1 MNELLKN
8 VLDFWKNL
16 EAARQKQLMLASVL
30 VALLV
35 VGLSYWMLRTDYQ
48 VLFADLEPRDA
59 ANIVEELKRMKVN
72 YRLEQGESRILVDG
86 KRVHETRLAL
96 MSRNLSLSGGVGFE
110 IFDNKD
116 VGLTES
122 TQKINF
128 LRALQ
133 GELSRTIMAVN
144 EVKYARVH
152 LVVAEAGLFK
162 RTKAEPKASVT
173 LVLKPGAVLR
183 PEQISGIQRLVA
195 AAVPGLD
202 TRQVIISDQRG
213 VTLSTTQD
221 DDGFVGPGNAKLRVK
236 KQVED
241 HILHKVMDVLNQS
254 LGQGKV
260 VVGVN
265 VTLNFDEIKRT
276 QENII
281 PANRTRDGATGA
293 VLRQRTTMRQDGR
306 SAPSAGNAAEPG
318 ATTATQPATP
328 GPQQATTDIEYVFG
342 RTVEHVV
349 ASPGW
354 IQRMTVSVVVPAGQ
368 EDDQITRIR
377 EIVSAAAGLN
387 PDRGDTISI
396 QPIDRMMRSPAVSQ
410 SAVSGPTPDGTAT
423 TGLSATVSSWLE
435 SARRFLSQSSTA
447 WSVTVALLAFIALT
461 SVIVLMARKFRR
473 ISATGLDEGSREQLL
488 AEIREWLS
496 QRKDSTADTHRY

>member
-1 MNELLKN
+1 MNDFLKN
-8 VLDFWKNL
+8 ILDFWKNL
-16 EAARQKQLMLASVL
+16 EAGRRKQLIVVSSLSIVL
-30 VALLV
+30 VAV
-35 VGLSYWMLRTDYQ
+35 LSYWMLRTDYQ
-48 VLFADLEPRDA
+48 VLFSDLEPRDA
-59 ANIVEELKRMKVN
+59 ANIVEELKRMKVS

-86 KRVHETRLAL
+86 KRVHETRLGL

-133 GELSRTIMAVN
+133 GELARTIMAVS

-173 LVLKPGAVLR
+173 LVLKPGATLR
-183 PEQISGIQRLVA
+183 PEQIAGIQRLVA

-202 TRQVIISDQRG
+202 TKQVIISDQRG
-213 VTLSTTQD
+213 VTLNATQD
-221 DDGFVGPGNAKLRVK
+221 DDGFVGASTAKLRIK

-241 HILHKVMDVLNQS
+241 HILRKVMDVLNQS

-260 VVGVN
+260 VVGIN

-276 QENII
+276 QETVI
-281 PANRTRDGATGA
+281 PAHRSRDGVVGA
-293 VLRQRTTMRQDGR
+293 VLRQRTTMRRDTR
-306 SAPSAGNAAEPG
+306 AAPGNNAD
-318 ATTATQPATP
+318 TATPTAAP
-328 GPQQATTDIEYVFG
+328 LAANAPQQETTDVEYVFG
-342 RTVEHVV
+342 RAVEHVI

-354 IQRMTVSVVVPAGQ
+354 IQRMTVSVVIPAGQ
-368 EDDQITRIR
+368 EDDQIARIR

-387 PDRGDTISI
+387 PERGDSISI
-396 QPIDRMMRSPAVSQ
+396 QPIDRLMRSPVTSD
-410 SAVSGPTPDGTAT
+410 SPVSGATPPSQTTPGLMGSVTA
-423 TGLSATVSSWLE
+423 WLD
-435 SARRFLSQSSTA
+435 SARVYLTQGATA
-447 WSVTVALLAFIALT
+447 WVIVLALMVLIIVS
-461 SVIVLMARKFRR
+461 SVIVLMARKFRTPSPGALGAVDR
-473 ISATGLDEGSREQLL
+473 DQLL
-488 AEIREWLS
+488 AEIREWLVRQKS
-496 QRKDSTADTHRY
+496 AEQGSSGV